1 MSTARRIS
9 HTCLFYWFVLKL
21 DTLKSGVGL
30 KSKKVCEGLCC
41 AFHAATYF
49 QSVKFLGVGGGL
61 LAGDFLP
68 VLAGAKGFFVGG
80 VQMIGGIIGDYVGSV
95 YEGYRIKSYNFQ
107 NLISHHSRITD
118 DSVQLCGTAEA
129 ILTDMDFVSS
139 YRKWGRKYW
148 DAGFSMHTQIWMR
161 SDSQEYKNPN
171 PGVGPATRSGL
182 IGFLDLKDFEI
193 CELARESARASHSHE
208 EAIQGAE
215 AVAFCIYLIREGFS
229 QQRIKEIIYKKFEY
243 YLEYDYKEL
252 NQDWYFDTSAYNV
265 VPVAIFIGLY
275 AVDFE
280 DLIRTVLYVGGDADS
295 IGAIAGLI
303 GQARFGVCE
312 TLKLGTQKYLFR
324 NANDVLLLSQQ
335 FEKKYL

>member
-1 MSTARRIS
+1 M
-9 HTCLFYWFVLKL
+9 
-21 DTLKSGVGL
+21 GL
-30 KSKKVCEGLCC
+30 PGLWD
-41 AFHAATYF
+41 
-49 QSVKFLGVGGGL
+49 GG
-61 LAGDFLP
+61 A
-68 VLAGAKGFFVGG
+68 V
-80 VQMIGGIIGDYVGSV
+80 MIGGIIGDFVGSV

-129 ILTDMDFVSS
+129 ILTGCDFVSS

-148 DAGFSMHTQIWMR
+148 NAGFSMHTQIWMR
-161 SDSQEYKNPN
+161 SDSLEYKNPN

-182 IGFLDLKDFEI
+182 IGFLEIPQHEI

-215 AVAFCIYLIREGFS
+215 AVALCIYLIREGFS
-229 QQRIKEIIYKKFEY
+229 QQRIKEIMYKKYEY
-243 YLEYDYKEL
+243 YLEYDYSEL
-252 NQDWYFDTSAYNV
+252 NKSWYFDTSAINV

-275 AVDFE
+275 AADFE

-295 IGAIAGLI
+295 IGCIAGLI

-312 TLKLGTQKYLFR
+312 KLKAGTQKYLFR
-324 NANDVLLLSQQ
+324 HANDALLLSQQ